1 MRDRIRIPVAFAA
14 LIVWLLITVWGVWN
28 PHDPATLTDGV
39 ASGPAWSI
47 IGAGAFLL
55 ALVLVMGWKDMGFN
69 APRPWSSLRLFWFP
83 LLYIGLFFAGSLFI
97 GLPPQNVILF
107 LAINTLAVGF
117 SEELMFRGVLFRAL
131 QTRLPIW
138 PAIWLTSVIFGSV
151 HVINALTTG
160 DLLSAS
166 VQAVTAFMSGV
177 FFLAMVLRTGSILPS
192 MLFHACWDFL
202 LTMTAAGGAIRADET
217 AAGEPSSISMTM
229 LLPLL
234 LILPNFIYGLFL
246 LRKVGRPVAPQP
258 MASSTAISS

>member
-1 MRDRIRIPVAFAA
+1 MRDNIRIPVAFAA
-14 LIVWLLITVWGVWN
+14 LIVWMLITVWGVWT
-28 PHDPATLTDGV
+28 PHDPSTLIEGV

-83 LLYIGLFFAGSLFI
+83 LLYIVLFFVGSLFV
-97 GLPPQNVILF
+97 GLPPQNVIFF
-107 LAINTLAVGF
+107 LGINTLAVGF

-131 QTRLPIW
+131 QSRLAIW
-138 PAIWLTSVIFGSV
+138 PAIWLTSILFGSV
-151 HVINALTTG
+151 HVINAFTTG
-160 DLLSAS
+160 DLLGAS

-177 FFLAMVLRTGSILPS
+177 FFLAMVLRTGSIWPS
-192 MLFHACWDFL
+192 MLFHAAWDFL
-202 LTMTAAGGAIRADET
+202 LTMTAAGGAIRASDAT
-217 AAGEPSSISMTM
+217 TGEPSSMSMTL

-246 LRKVGRPVAPQP
+246 LRKVGRPGLSQP
-258 MASSTAISS
+258 ISS